1 MKKKKSYTKQTVP
14 YAILLIVII
23 GVLVFFNLSQYK
35 VYDYSY
41 DEFIKKLSEGDVSKL
56 EITPKNIRIRKK
68 ILDPTLRKRSKI
80 NNK

>member
-41 DEFIKKLSEGDVSKL
+41 D
-56 EITPKNIRIRKK
+56 
-68 ILDPTLRKRSKI
+68 
-80 NNK
+80 

>member
-41 DEFIKKLSEGDVSKL
+41 DEFIKKLIIHIPEKGFQQIRYYGFYSK
-56 EITPKNIRIRKK
+56 K
-68 ILDPTLRKRSKI
+68 SKFHDKMI
-80 NNK
+80 MAFML